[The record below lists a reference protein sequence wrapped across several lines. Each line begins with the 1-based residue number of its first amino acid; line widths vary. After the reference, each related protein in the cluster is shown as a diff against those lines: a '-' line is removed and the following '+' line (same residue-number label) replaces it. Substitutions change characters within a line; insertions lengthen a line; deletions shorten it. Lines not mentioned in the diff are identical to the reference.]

1 MYMFSGTIFYLIFL
15 LLRNRRQIRW
25 NVYWVMFFFCFKFVF
40 YTFTAANIYVVRKTW
55 TKNVSQFLSIAL
67 LCKLYSFLKDSTYY
81 LILFTMYNTISASIS
96 LRTHQ
101 NVLDRF
107 ITHSSVFSYVYVQ
120 CYSLFHTYI
129 VLLWSSKIKKPRC
142 FIKRKE

>member
-1 MYMFSGTIFYLIFL
+1 MNKECIAIPLHSTVMYI
-15 LLRNRRQIRW
+15 
-25 NVYWVMFFFCFKFVF
+25 VF
-40 YTFTAANIYVVRKTW
+40 I
-55 TKNVSQFLSIAL
+55 Q
-67 LCKLYSFLKDSTYY
+67 LKDSTYY

-107 ITHSSVFSYVYVQ
+107 ITHSSVFSYMYVQ